1 MRVGDD
7 KLTVALL
14 IAVEV
19 AFGFSAFEPSIFTI
33 RHFAAQPETES
44 SIRLGEIL
52 AVGFSML
59 IAIIAGMITKSVL
72 PVIFTMASCAGM
84 CFVYEWA
91 LKNPEIGAEQMK

>member
-1 MRVGDD
+1 MEDD

-33 RHFAAQPETES
+33 RHFAEQPETEE
-44 SIRLGEIL
+44 SIRIGEVL

-72 PVIFTMASCAGM
+72 PVVFTMASCFGM
-84 CFVYEWA
+84 VMVYEWA
-91 LKNPEIGAEQMK
+91 LKNPEAGAEVMK

>member
-1 MRVGDD
+1 VNDD

-33 RHFAAQPETES
+33 RHFSAQPETKE
-44 SIRLGEIL
+44 SIRIGEVL
-52 AVGFSML
+52 AVGYSLL

-72 PVIFTMASCAGM
+72 PVLFTCVSCAGM
-84 CFVYEWA
+84 VGIYEWA
-91 LKNPEIGAEQMK
+91 LNNPESAAEVMK